1 MAYPPKVDPISKTWV
16 IAIDFKLDRL
26 KEYCL
31 KKEKDLQKCQQLLN
45 SYRAQIFNTF
55 YEIVSQYGFNYRMQ
69 NSLVFNNSTD
79 ATKAYMAIS
88 LGIKN
93 SWIKYFIEKIHLFE
107 IEPNSDA
114 SPLLEI
120 EKEPQGNKPDWFTDE
135 LKEFLTKENEEDLL
149 F

>member
-1 MAYPPKVDPISKTWV
+1 MGYPPKIDPINKTWV

-26 KEYCL
+26 KDFCL
-31 KKEKDLQKCQQLLN
+31 QKEKDIQKCQKLLN
-45 SYRAQIFNTF
+45 SYRTQIFNTF
-55 YEIVSQYGFNYRMQ
+55 YEIVSKYGFNYRMQ

-120 EKEPQGNKPDWFTDE
+120 EKEPNDNKPDWFTDE
-135 LKEFLTKENEEDLL
+135 LKEFLTKETEEELL

>member
-1 MAYPPKVDPISKTWV
+1 MGYPPKIDPINKTWV
-16 IAIDFKLDRL
+16 IAIDFKLDKL
-26 KEYCL
+26 KDFCL
-31 KKEKDLQKCQQLLN
+31 QKEKDIQKCQKLLN
-45 SYRAQIFNTF
+45 SYRTQIFNTF
-55 YEIVSQYGFNYRMQ
+55 YEIVSKYGFNYRMQ

-88 LGIKN
+88 LGIKD

-120 EKEPQGNKPDWFTDE
+120 EKEPNDNKPDWFTDE
-135 LKEFLTKENEEDLL
+135 LKEFLIKENEEELL

>member
-1 MAYPPKVDPISKTWV
+1 
-16 IAIDFKLDRL
+16 
-26 KEYCL
+26 
-31 KKEKDLQKCQQLLN
+31 
-45 SYRAQIFNTF
+45 
-55 YEIVSQYGFNYRMQ
+55 
-69 NSLVFNNSTD
+69 
-79 ATKAYMAIS
+79 MAIS

-120 EKEPQGNKPDWFTDE
+120 EKEPNDNKLDWFTDE
-135 LKEFLTKENEEDLL
+135 LKEFLTKETEEELL